1 MNTNQEI
8 QDSHYTDTNTY
19 IPVMFDLQ
27 KYIDFSKLFIEKELN
42 KKICGRKTHKSYRT

>member
-27 KYIDFSKLFIEKELN
+27 KYIDFSKLFIEKLN
-42 KKICGRKTHKSYRT
+42 KKYAEEKTHKSYRT